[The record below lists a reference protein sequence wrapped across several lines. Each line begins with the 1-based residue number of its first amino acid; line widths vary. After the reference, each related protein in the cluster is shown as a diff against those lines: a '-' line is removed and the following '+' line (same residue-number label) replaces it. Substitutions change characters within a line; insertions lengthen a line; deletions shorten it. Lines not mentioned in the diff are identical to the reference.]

1 MRFLCL
7 VMVDEEKLAALSK
20 KDAQHLDDVSLNHDQ
35 KLRQSGKFLAAA
47 ALEPVRASK
56 IVRVKDGKAVVTDG
70 PFVETKEQV
79 GGFILIDAK
88 DLDEAVQLA
97 SQIPAGQQLG
107 YIVVRPVKELTHS
120 GGSLS

>member
-7 VMVDEEKLAALSK
+7 VMVDEEKLATLSK
-20 KDAQHLDDVSLNHDQ
+20 QDAQHLDDISLDHDE

-56 IVRVKDGKAVVTDG
+56 TVRVKGGKTVVTDG
-70 PFVETKEQV
+70 PFAETKEQV

-88 DLDEAVQLA
+88 DLDEAVRLV
-97 SQIPAGQQLG
+97 SQVPAAQQLG
-107 YIVVRPVKELTHS
+107 CIVVRPVKELAHS
-120 GGSLS
+120 GRAGA

>member
-20 KDAQHLDDVSLNHDQ
+20 KEAQELDDISLDHDQ

-47 ALEPVRASK
+47 ALEPVGASK
-56 IVRVKDGKAVVTDG
+56 TVRVKDGKLLVTDG

-79 GGFILIDAK
+79 GGFILIDAR
-88 DLDEAVQLA
+88 DLNEAIEVA
-97 SQIPAGQQLG
+97 SKIPAGQELG
-107 YIVVRPVKELTHS
+107 SIVVRPVKELTHS
-120 GGSLS
+120 GKPRS

>member
-1 MRFLCL
+1 
-7 VMVDEEKLAALSK
+7 MVDEKKLAALSK
-20 KDAQHLDDVSLNHDQ
+20 KEAQELDDTSLDHDQ

-56 IVRVKDGKAVVTDG
+56 TVCVKDGKVLVTDG

-88 DLDEAVQLA
+88 DLNEAIEIA
-97 SQIPAGQQLG
+97 SKIPAGRELG
-107 YIVVRPVKELTHS
+107 SIVVRPVKELNHS
-120 GGSLS
+120 GKPRP